1 MMNDLLTARTFVL
14 TVEFLIINKVWDKL
28 TALQA
33 ALAVIGAGI
42 VFFSLAPLWNWWTTR
57 TTAKL
62 QATIDRLN
70 NQLND
75 PKAIFRHK
83 LLWRKGFMLGGLYFG
98 LGILGW
104 NFRQRSYE
112 VLNPES
118 ILLTAGLL
126 CFGFGMQHY
135 WKSDRRW
142 LKNDIDVLQKKLED
156 KRSH

>member
-1 MMNDLLTARTFVL
+1 MNKTTVPAFVFTIVTSL
-14 TVEFLIINKVWDKL
+14 VISKWGNKL
-28 TALQA
+28 TDLETAIVVL
-33 ALAVIGAGI
+33 LGI
-42 VFFSLAPLWNWWTTR
+42 VVVLIVPLWNWWTTR
-57 TTAKL
+57 TITKL